1 MNIANVSSTSP
12 YPPQATTGAGPAR
25 RADHDGDADDGAGA
39 VASAASA
46 QSEAAESG
54 KLNVTA

>member
-12 YPPQATTGAGPAR
+12 YPPQATAGAAPTR

-39 VASAASA
+39 VGSAASA